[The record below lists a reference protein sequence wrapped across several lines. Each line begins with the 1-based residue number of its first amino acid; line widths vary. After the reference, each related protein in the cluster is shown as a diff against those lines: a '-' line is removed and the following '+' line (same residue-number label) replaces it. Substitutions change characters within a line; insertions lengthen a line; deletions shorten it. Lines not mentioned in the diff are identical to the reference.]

1 MTRVM
6 KSQDGTVLY
15 LDDECS
21 RLVEMENFIANHLY
35 YQDKTL

>member
-15 LDDECS
+15 LDDERVGS
-21 RLVEMENFIANHLY
+21 LKRNFVANHLN